1 MTAMTTTIG
10 TSVMLPPI
18 WVAACVNHSRANIR
32 SRRGETDVAVEV
44 GVAVS
49 VMGATIRD
57 PCRRQPHLVVPSAA

>member
-10 TSVMLPPI
+10 TSAMLPPI

-32 SRRGETDVAVEV
+32 SRRSETDVVEV
-44 GVAVS
+44 GAAVS